1 MMNETH
7 QSRIQTGWVTTE
19 FVVTVFGLGDGQYNR
34 EPLRA
39 RYHPAENTQTH
50 TQRLLNI
57 KLIVADGFL
66 DNLWRKRDKSSM
78 GRASAKE

>member
-19 FVVTVFGLGDGQYNR
+19 FVVTVFGLGDGQCYR

-39 RYHPAENTQTH
+39 RSHRPENTQTH

-66 DNLWRKRDKSSM
+66 GNLWGKRDKPSV
-78 GRASAKE
+78 GRASGKE

>member
-7 QSRIQTGWVTTE
+7 QSCLQTGWVTTE
-19 FVVTVFGLGDGQYNR
+19 LAVTVFGLGEGQYNR

-39 RYHPAENTQTH
+39 RSHPPENTQTH

-66 DNLWRKRDKSSM
+66 GNL
-78 GRASAKE
+78 

>member
-19 FVVTVFGLGDGQYNR
+19 FAITVFGLGDGQYNR

-39 RYHPAENTQTH
+39 CSHPLENTQTH
-50 TQRLLNI
+50 TQRLPNI
-57 KLIVADGFL
+57 KLIVS
-66 DNLWRKRDKSSM
+66 W
-78 GRASAKE
+78 

>member
-7 QSRIQTGWVTTE
+7 QSCIQTGWVTTE
-19 FVVTVFGLGDGQYNR
+19 CVVTVFGLGDGQYNR
-34 EPLRA
+34 EPLHA
-39 RYHPAENTQTH
+39 CSHPRENIQTH

-66 DNLWRKRDKSSM
+66 GSLW
-78 GRASAKE
+78 